1 VPLVEQPHP
10 MNAQRIMRKNAVLQN
25 LVGAGHFHA
34 FFVAPAARKGN
45 VEFVH
50 SRIGRLGSGDVV
62 SAMTVPALG
71 RESFSGFYCLAMET
85 SGVDSCNLIMTYA
98 AVDRLDIFLV
108 RELSL
113 G

>member
-1 VPLVEQPHP
+1 MSLVEQPHP
-10 MNAQRIMRKNAVLQN
+10 MNTQRVVGKNAVLRN
-25 LVGAGHFHA
+25 LVRAGHFRA

-50 SRIGRLGSGDVV
+50 SRIGRLGPGDVV

-85 SGVDSCNLIMTYA
+85 SGVDSCNLIMTHA
-98 AVDRLDIFLV
+98 SVNRLDIFLV